1 MESGT
6 EYSAQGRWEEAV
18 ELATQ
23 ALEIGRKLLG
33 DEHPDTL
40 ASESSLLEIY
50 CWQGL
55 GYRPIDDVGLLEA
68 AKRILG
74 DEHSP

>member
-40 ASESSLLEIY
+40 ASEAASWKYIAGR
-50 CWQGL
+50 GL
-55 GYRPIDDVGLLEA
+55 GIALLMT
-68 AKRILG
+68 
-74 DEHSP
+74 